1 MLKIL
6 NVKFVTL
13 QEMTYKLSLGGHKSM
28 CFSG

>member
-1 MLKIL
+1 MFKLL

-13 QEMTYKLSLGGHKSM
+13 QEMAYKLSLDGHKSM